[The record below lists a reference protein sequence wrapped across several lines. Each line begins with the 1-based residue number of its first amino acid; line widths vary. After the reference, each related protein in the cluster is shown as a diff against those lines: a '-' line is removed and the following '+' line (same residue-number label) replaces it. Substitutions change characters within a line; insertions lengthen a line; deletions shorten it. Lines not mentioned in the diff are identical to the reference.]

1 MQNLRTTNG
10 AGWVEP
16 LAETGRARPSRAV
29 LLAAGVAVAYYV
41 GAQVG
46 FALTAAPTPVST
58 LWPPNAILLAAL
70 LLAPVRWW
78 PGILLAVFPAH
89 LAVEL
94 GSGVPLSMV
103 LSWFV
108 SNSAEALIGAL
119 GVRRFTDRPAQLD
132 SFRQVGVFVVF
143 AAILAPFLSSF
154 LDAAFVHWNAWGADN
169 YWQVWRV
176 RFFSNVLAILTLVPA
191 IVTWADRDLRPLQS
205 VSARRTIEAIML
217 AGGLLLTCTLV
228 FARPVLAVHESPAL
242 LYAPLPFLLWAAV
255 RFGPGGASASLLVF
269 ALVSV
274 WGAIHGHGP
283 FAAESTADNVLSL
296 QLFLIVTYI
305 PLLALAAAIRE
316 RARAMSEARRTGE
329 WLNMALGAAQVG
341 AWDWDILAGSR
352 TWSENLPALF
362 GLPGDQN
369 GKIERGAF
377 LETIIPDDRPVV
389 QAAVAQAIDHAK
401 PYEVE
406 FRTLRPDGVMRWM
419 LSKGTVVRDKTGH
432 PLRMLG
438 VNTDI
443 TARKD
448 AEAALRSEAAL
459 RESEARLR
467 VLADAMPQIVF
478 IAKPDG
484 TIDYF
489 NRKWYELTGSPAG
502 EVSPETW
509 MAALHPS
516 DRAGGA
522 ESWLASVS
530 VGRPHEN
537 EARIWSAGA
546 GTYRWHLARALPVR
560 DESGAIVHWY
570 GTATDIDDHKRA
582 EQTLRES
589 EWSLRVLRSE
599 LETHVAKR
607 TMELSRAN
615 STLRQEVDVRRRVES
630 ALRAS
635 EERFAKAFRASLD
648 AISIVSQPD
657 SRILELNDRW
667 EAMFGHARDYA
678 IGRTIDQL
686 NIYATERDREVIADL
701 MRTRGYVREYELDM
715 RHRTGTPLRAVLAA
729 ETVEVAGEPCVIIM
743 VRDITERQRADRE
756 IAVQRSELAHLGRV
770 ALLGE
775 LSGTLAHELNQPLAA
790 ILANARAA
798 QRMLAR
804 DNLDVAEFQAILE
817 DIVSDDRRAG
827 AVIQRVRALIKKDEA
842 ALHKVSANDIV
853 TDVLELAHSDLIQRA
868 VVVSTQLA
876 PSLPDVQ
883 GDRVQLQQVLLNL
896 IVNACDAMTDNPT
909 PLRTLVI
916 TTSARGGA
924 VRITVS
930 DNGIGITT
938 DPIDEVFQPFVTSK
952 RHGLGLGL
960 AICRSIVDAH
970 GGRMWAV
977 NNRGGGATFHV
988 LLPGAAAVPA
998 GAPDASAA
1006 IPTA

>member
-1 MQNLRTTNG
+1 VQTRRRTNS

-16 LAETGRARPSRAV
+16 LAETTRARSTRAGLV
-29 LLAAGVAVAYYV
+29 ALGVAVAYYV
-41 GAQVG
+41 GARIG

-58 LWPPNAILLAAL
+58 LWPPNAILLAGL
-70 LLAPVRWW
+70 MLSPPRWW
-78 PGILLAVFPAH
+78 PGILLAAFPAH

-108 SNSAEALIGAL
+108 SNSAEALIGAV

-132 SFRQVGVFVVF
+132 SFRQVTIFVAF

-154 LDAAFVHWNAWGADN
+154 LDAAFVQWNGWGTGG
-169 YWQVWRV
+169 YWQVWRL

-191 IVTWADRDLRPLQS
+191 IAAWADRDRGSLR
-205 VSARRTIEAIML
+205 SASPRRVIEAVLL
-217 AGGLLLTCTLV
+217 AGGLLLVCTLV
-228 FARPVLAVHESPAL
+228 FAWPALATNENPAL

-269 ALVSV
+269 ALLSV
-274 WGAIHGHGP
+274 WGAIHGRGP
-283 FAAESTADNVLSL
+283 FVARSMGDGVLPL

-316 RARAMSEARRTGE
+316 RAQAMSEARRSGE
-329 WLNMALGAAQVG
+329 WLNLALGAAQVG
-341 AWDWDILAGSR
+341 AWDWDIRGNSR
-352 TWSENLPALF
+352 TWSENLPVLF
-362 GLPGDQN
+362 GLRRDEN
-369 GKIERGAF
+369 GKIERSAV
-377 LETIIPDDRPVV
+377 LEAIIPDDRPAVEL
-389 QAAVAQAIDHAK
+389 AVAQAVEHAQ

-406 FRTLRPDGVMRWM
+406 FRTARPDGTIRWM
-419 LSKGTVVRDKTGH
+419 LSKGTVVRDRAGH
-432 PLRMLG
+432 ALRMLG
-438 VNTDI
+438 VNTDV

-448 AEAALRSEAAL
+448 IEATLRSEAAL

-478 IAKPDG
+478 TAKPDG
-484 TIDYF
+484 TVDYF

-502 EVSPETW
+502 DVSAEAW

-516 DRAGGA
+516 DRAAGA
-522 ESWLASVS
+522 ESWLASVRAA
-530 VGRPHEN
+530 RPHEN

-546 GTYRWHLARALPVR
+546 GTYRWHLARALPLR
-560 DESGAIVHWY
+560 DESGAIIRWY
-570 GTATDIDDHKRA
+570 GTATDIDDHKHA
-582 EQTLRES
+582 EQVLRES
-589 EWSLRVLRSE
+589 EWNLRVLRSE

-607 TMELSRAN
+607 TLELSRAN
-615 STLRQEVDVRRRVES
+615 STLRQEVDVRRRVEN

-635 EERFAKAFRASLD
+635 EERFSKAFRASLD

-667 EAMFGHARDYA
+667 EAVFGYSRDYA

-686 NIYATERDREVIADL
+686 YIYASDRDRGLIADL
-701 MRTRGYVREYELDM
+701 MRTHGHVREYELDM
-715 RHRTGTPLRAVLAA
+715 RHRTGTPLRAALAA

-743 VRDITERQRADRE
+743 VRDITERQRAEHE
-756 IAVQRSELAHLGRV
+756 IAVQRNELARLGRV

-775 LSGTLAHELNQPLAA
+775 LSGALAHELNQPLAA

-804 DNLDVAEFQAILE
+804 ENLDVAEFQAILD

-827 AVIQRVRALIKKDEA
+827 AVIQRVRALIRKDETE
-842 ALHKVSANDIV
+842 LRPVPPNDVV

-868 VVVSTQLA
+868 VVVSTRLA

-896 IVNACDAMTDNPT
+896 IVNACDAMVDNP
-909 PLRTLVI
+909 PALRTLVI
-916 TTSARGGA
+916 TTVARSGA
-924 VRITVS
+924 VCISIS
-930 DNGIGITT
+930 DIGTGITT
-938 DPIDEVFQPFVTSK
+938 EPIDAVFQPFVTSK

-970 GGRMWAV
+970 GGRLWGG

-988 LLPGAAAVPA
+988 LLPAAAAPA
-998 GAPDASAA
+998 AAPDVPAA